1 LSPAS
6 DADRKRWRIV
16 PVRRACQIRGVF
28 LRVPHRRDGQRACR
42 GSFVDPDYRKRMTIE
57 DILAAV
63 RQIAS

>member
-1 LSPAS
+1 MPIGSGSALSRCAG
-6 DADRKRWRIV
+6 
-16 PVRRACQIRGVF
+16 RAKIRGVF